1 MPMRSHV
8 VGISHLTVTSEL
20 GGERKGVRDDY
31 AFRDASAT
39 IISFL

>member
-20 GGERKGVRDDY
+20 GGERKGVLQHYVFENKEEDDHK
-31 AFRDASAT
+31 
-39 IISFL
+39 LV